1 MDSASVFL
9 LILSVMAAYVSAAK
23 KHEDVL
29 DTSSDITEQIEKAN
43 AHSKTALVHGDII
56 PSPAK
61 NAVPCTARGCKWRK
75 YGRYVYV
82 PVSFSRSYSRNEM
95 NTIIRGLL
103 TFHSTTCIRFVW
115 RRWWHSSYIYFF
127 SGSGCWSY
135 LGRQSRGQRI
145 SLKKNG
151 CLHNGIIQHEV
162 LHALGFHH
170 EQVRSD
176 RDEHVRILFENIL
189 QGREGNFKKVE
200 TNNLG
205 TPYDLTSVMQY
216 YKYAFSKNGKPTIL
230 AKSDPDLNFG
240 YSDAMTQNDIDRVN
254 RLYQC
259 CE

>member
-1 MDSASVFL
+1 VTVSVCFGQ
-9 LILSVMAAYVSAAK
+9 
-23 KHEDVL
+23 VL
-29 DTSSDITEQIEKAN
+29 DVGLWLLLSCCSAE
-43 AHSKTALVHGDII
+43 TALVHGDII

-189 QGREGNFKKVE
+189 QGLEGNFKKVE

-205 TPYDLTSVMQY
+205 TPYDLMSVMQY